1 MAHIKVLFL
10 QVWTVAQTQILEINI
25 PSPTSLACQN
35 QINWLY
41 VSVIIRLITA
51 DAEIFTIAN
60 ITLRLIYT
68 VLWMLS
74 YYSSSELRKINGII
88 SLFCFIDS
96 VVSLSLSSQH
106 GASTRWG
113 LRNCLQI
120 WRVAV
125 SILNEQSEQK
135 WNGGPS
141 ALFLGEV
148 VTNFHLKNLQCYELL
163 QNAVVRAHVNVVN
176 DIQIL

>member
-1 MAHIKVLFL
+1 MYPFHLISTNLNCSSDTNSRNKYPFNHTFL
-10 QVWTVAQTQILEINI
+10 D
-25 PSPTSLACQN
+25 CQN
-35 QINWLY
+35 QINWFY

-60 ITLRLIYT
+60 ITLILIYT

-96 VVSLSLSSQH
+96 VVSLSLLSQH

-113 LRNCLQI
+113 LRNCLQL
-120 WRVAV
+120 WRVV
-125 SILNEQSEQK
+125 ENILNKQSEQK

-141 ALFLGEV
+141 ALCLGEV
-148 VTNFHLKNLQCYELL
+148 LTDFHLKNLQCYELL
-163 QNAVVRAHVNVVN
+163 QNAVVRALVNVVK
-176 DIQIL
+176 DIRIL